1 MVLLRQDVWSSR
13 ESTMTWMRD
22 VAISL
27 LPSQYLSVPLGFN
40 YRWQEWTHF
49 ELNLWE
55 LWVFLSIFIIPFYGN
70 DTAGGGAIIGGDNK
84 EKGAWSPF
92 LFVIEFLFD
101 STLADTSLHWRHVVL
116 MWPQSCECRRNL
128 PWRTYRG
135 SCAWYSS
142 RRFPNLGRK
151 GHG

>member
-1 MVLLRQDVWSSR
+1 MVLHRQDVWSSR

-22 VAISL
+22 VSISR

-55 LWVFLSIFIIPFYGN
+55 LWVFLSIFIIRFYGN

-135 SCAWYSS
+135 SYAWYSS
-142 RRFPNLGRK
+142 IRFPNLDRMELG
-151 GHG
+151 